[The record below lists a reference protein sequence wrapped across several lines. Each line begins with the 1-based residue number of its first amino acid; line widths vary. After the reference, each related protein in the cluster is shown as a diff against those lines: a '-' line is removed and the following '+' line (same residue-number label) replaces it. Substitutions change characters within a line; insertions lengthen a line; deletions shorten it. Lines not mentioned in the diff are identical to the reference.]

1 MIRTFDAF
9 ASSRLALTHD
19 LSSLDVEK
27 EGLSLSLSTLLLF
40 SPFFYLSLSLS
51 LSPSLC
57 TFPPPDDEHRLN
69 SLFSSLLYL
78 YPVCS
83 FLSRHRHDQV
93 ASYACL
99 RSFVLSSITRGFLL
113 AFFHPSYRPT
123 SPEWNVLLNNRTQNG
138 ESKWER
144 EREEKKGVKERADI
158 NPQSTIPLRD
168 PLGGLGYIY
177 TLYLPAEVLC
187 ARAIEK
193 TASSLIPA
201 ATFRLPAA
209 WLRIGSGERW
219 EN

>member
-1 MIRTFDAF
+1 MPSRLPADRSPFSSPPRLSGFPFHFIKLIRTFDAF

-57 TFPPPDDEHRLN
+57 TFPSPDDEHRLN

-99 RSFVLSSITRGFLL
+99 RSFVLSSIIRGFLL

-138 ESKWER
+138 ESER
-144 EREEKKGVKERADI
+144 ERERGKRRRG
-158 NPQSTIPLRD
+158 
-168 PLGGLGYIY
+168 
-177 TLYLPAEVLC
+177 
-187 ARAIEK
+187 
-193 TASSLIPA
+193 
-201 ATFRLPAA
+201 
-209 WLRIGSGERW
+209 
-219 EN
+219 